1 MPSIKITSLLVTMA
15 IVVVTSQSAQANP
28 LLDPNS
34 QEFQVAMG
42 ADASNLANDPVEAQ
56 LVGNNSTLFFLE
68 FQNLNFLNFF
78 LFRSIFGVDSRK

>member
-1 MPSIKITSLLVTMA
+1 MA

-56 LVGNNSTLFFLE
+56 LVGNNSTLFF
-68 FQNLNFLNFF
+68 
-78 LFRSIFGVDSRK
+78 